1 MGGVQDVSLPDIVG
15 NASPVFTTARYGSEK
30 FKCGEDDKGDA
41 VKMKLRYY
49 MRYHTDTPADDS
61 PLYIFVSALHL
72 RSGGAAAQ
80 LYLSRHCPPPQPT
93 PFHLLIRHATCG
105 PPPRAAHTPTIY
117 GSFLP
122 MSSFRCFC
130 RSVAARLREKTQKG
144 PRAGVR
150 RGGGGS
156 CSQL

>member
-61 PLYIFVSALHL
+61 PLYIFVSALRL
-72 RSGGAAAQ
+72 RSGGMAACCICHVIVH
-80 LYLSRHCPPPQPT
+80 LPNPPRSIAGSGML
-93 PFHLLIRHATCG
+93 HVSL
-105 PPPRAAHTPTIY
+105 PPRAAHTPTTY

-122 MSSFRCFC
+122 MSSFRFFA
-130 RSVAARLREKTQKG
+130 VW
-144 PRAGVR
+144 
-150 RGGGGS
+150 
-156 CSQL
+156 